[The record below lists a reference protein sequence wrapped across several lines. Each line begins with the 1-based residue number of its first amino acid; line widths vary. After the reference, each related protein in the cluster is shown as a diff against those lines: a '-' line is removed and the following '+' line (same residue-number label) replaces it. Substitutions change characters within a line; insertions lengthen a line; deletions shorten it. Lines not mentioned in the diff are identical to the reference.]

1 MNKIDKIFFSFFL
14 KKGKI
19 ELIKNNLI
27 YRLFL
32 KIFRPFL
39 KGPFLIKIDGFQLLS
54 FPQKDQPTYGVLK
67 RLKFHE
73 TSEIKYLK
81 KIIRNNDVIF
91 IDAGSNYGHYSL
103 LVAKENY
110 KNKIFAFEPSSII
123 RKQFMENIKI
133 NNFSNIN
140 LESYAVTN
148 TSGLINF
155 YETEKSWENS
165 ILYEHLSNAKKTVVK
180 STSLDEYFN
189 NFNFL
194 EKKIIIKF
202 DIEGSEINAFYG
214 TKNIIKKYNPT
225 IFFEF
230 SKMFIKNS
238 LFSENEFN
246 SFLNEHNYSIYDLNL
261 KKKKISE
268 LVYEVSKLKKNQQTI
283 GNFLLMNLNI
293 NH

>member
-1 MNKIDKIFFSFFL
+1 
-14 KKGKI
+14 
-19 ELIKNNLI
+19 
-27 YRLFL
+27 
-32 KIFRPFL
+32 
-39 KGPFLIKIDGFQLLS
+39 
-54 FPQKDQPTYGVLK
+54 
-67 RLKFHE
+67 
-73 TSEIKYLK
+73 
-81 KIIRNNDVIF
+81 
-91 IDAGSNYGHYSL
+91 
-103 LVAKENY
+103 
-110 KNKIFAFEPSSII
+110 SSII

-133 NNFSNIN
+133 NNFSNIS

-148 TSGLINF
+148 VSGLINF

-180 STSLDEYFN
+180 SISLDEYFN

-194 EKKIIIKF
+194 EKRIIIKF

-214 TKNIIKKYNPT
+214 TKNIIKKYNPI

-268 LVYEVSKLKKNQQTI
+268 LIYEVSKLKNNQQTI